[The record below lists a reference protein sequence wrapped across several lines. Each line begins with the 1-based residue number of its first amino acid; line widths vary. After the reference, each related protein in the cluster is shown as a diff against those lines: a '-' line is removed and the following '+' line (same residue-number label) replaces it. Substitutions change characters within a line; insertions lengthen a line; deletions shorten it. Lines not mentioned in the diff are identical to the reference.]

1 MGPRIAQ
8 LIQTSTRSQI
18 NRLIKQAQHQQ
29 RPTHRRQAHLPA
41 QTAQI

>member
-8 LIQTSTRSQI
+8 PIQTSTRSQP
-18 NRLIKQAQHQQ
+18 NHLTKQAQHQQ
-29 RPTHRRQAHLPA
+29 RQAHRRQALRP